1 MDKIPMTREGYDKF
15 VKELE
20 TLKTTK
26 RREIAQDIARARAF
40 GDLKENAEYDAAKN
54 SQAMNERNIFEREEK
69 LSRIQLIDESKIAKD
84 QVLIGA
90 TVLLKDLKTQEE
102 FSYSIVTQDE
112 ANFDEG
118 KLSVTS
124 PIARG
129 LLGLKVGDST
139 EIKIPAGVLKYKVLK
154 ISLIVFITPCFIIC
168 YDVVIFCK
176 QWYTVDRVV
185 NKMMCGGSF
194 GKRSRYPR

>member
-1 MDKIPMTREGYDKF
+1 MEKLRALKCARTDPVVM
-15 VKELE
+15 ELLVRQRA
-20 TLKTTK
+20 T
-26 RREIAQDIARARAF
+26 EIA
-40 GDLKENAEYDAAKN
+40 
-54 SQAMNERNIFEREEK
+54 
-69 LSRIQLIDESKIAKD
+69 
-84 QVLIGA
+84 GA
-90 TVLLKDLKTQEE
+90 LGFV
-102 FSYSIVTQDE
+102 
-112 ANFDEG
+112 N
-118 KLSVTS
+118 
-124 PIARG
+124 RG